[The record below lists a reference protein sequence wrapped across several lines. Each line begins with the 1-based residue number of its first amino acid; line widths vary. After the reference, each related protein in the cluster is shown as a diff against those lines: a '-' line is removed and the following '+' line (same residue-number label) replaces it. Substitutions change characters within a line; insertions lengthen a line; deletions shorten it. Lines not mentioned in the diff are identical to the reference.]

1 MDGVFHMYDPKRPS
15 KTPFFNKK
23 KKKSHLFVCFC
34 LLIHGISLAKQVPPQ
49 LDGHIFYYQKTFG
62 SHQV

>member
-1 MDGVFHMYDPKRPS
+1 MVCFTCMTLKGHPKL
-15 KTPFFNKK
+15 PFLIKK